1 MVAKGNRGR
10 RLRGPFLLS
19 ALPGGLQPERGKRG
33 GGVGGRRQTGAC
45 ARFTAQTES
54 GGGGVAVGGQ
64 RGVGC
69 CGAGARE
76 QNQTGVASRCPSTDT
91 HRGPSPIKI
100 RHLGYCFHIREY
112 IWDRVVQ
119 QEWESV
125 VDYFQVKLIC
135 NLCKICLNTVITV
148 ASKAFI

>member
-54 GGGGVAVGGQ
+54 GGGGGGGWGTARSRVLGG
-64 RGVGC
+64 RGSRAEPNRC
-69 CGAGARE
+69 C
-76 QNQTGVASRCPSTDT
+76 
-91 HRGPSPIKI
+91 
-100 RHLGYCFHIREY
+100 
-112 IWDRVVQ
+112 
-119 QEWESV
+119 
-125 VDYFQVKLIC
+125 
-135 NLCKICLNTVITV
+135 
-148 ASKAFI
+148 